1 MGKEVEELKNRI
13 SELEKRIKDQDS
25 LLSYYHKELKKY
37 ESAREA
43 MKNILNLI

>member
-1 MGKEVEELKNRI
+1 MEKQIEEFTNRI
-13 SELEKRIKDQDS
+13 SELERRIKDQDS
-25 LLSYYHKELKKY
+25 LLNYYHKELKKY